1 MTSNPLPP
9 HARKAG
15 TVGRGQGVSIKIL
28 SLVPGSNE
36 EVPEGEVAIKGL
48 NVTPGYL
55 NNPTANASSF
65 SVLSNGETYFRTG
78 DRGSLDSEGYLTLTG
93 RLKELINRG
102 GEKIS
107 PLEIDAV
114 LLAVEGVAEA
124 VAFGVEDTM
133 LGEKVWAAVVLKEGE
148 DVGEEELIGRLKGK
162 ISAVRFRLFSFP
174 FFSSFSKSALRSGVL
189 RRELTRWRIVQ
200 MPRKNLHPQID
211 S

>member
-9 HARKAG
+9 YARKAG
-15 TVGRGQGVSIKIL
+15 TVGKGQGVSIKIL

-36 EVPEGEVAIKGL
+36 EVTEGEVAISGL

-65 SVLSNGETYFRTG
+65 SLLSTGETYFRTG
-78 DRGSLDSEGYLTLTG
+78 DRGSLDEEGYLTLTG

-114 LLAVEGVAEA
+114 LLSVEGVAEA
-124 VAFGVEDTM
+124 VAFGVEDSM
-133 LGEKVWAAVVLKEGE
+133 LGEKVWAAVVLKVGETVGE
-148 DVGEEELIGRLKGK
+148 DELLARLKGK
-162 ISAVRFRLFSFP
+162 ISTVCPFISPHPPHFLWDPFLTSRLEELGMILMGWYNSLNAQRG
-174 FFSSFSKSALRSGVL
+174 SSS
-189 RRELTRWRIVQ
+189 
-200 MPRKNLHPQID
+200 
-211 S
+211 